1 MTCWRCGRDIPLL
14 SGEKITNRDACPGCD
29 ADLHVC
35 RNCRHFDPTVHNQC
49 QETQAEKVEYKDRNN
64 HCDYFSPVTVVGRA
78 APQGAGASSDA
89 KKKFDDLFK
98 L

>member
-1 MTCWRCGRDIPLL
+1 M
-14 SGEKITNRDACPGCD
+14 SGEKVTSRDTCPGCD

-35 RNCRHFDPTVHNQC
+35 RNCRHFDPSVHNQC
-49 QETQAEKVEYKDRNN
+49 RETEADKVQYKDRNN
-64 HCDYFSPVTVVGRA
+64 SCEYFSPVTVVGRA
-78 APQGAGASSDA
+78 AKTAAPAADA